1 MSGCIYDEAL
11 LAKLKSWAEKAQIQ
25 VLEIDET
32 SRLVQVIADTTNDTP
47 IKLPLIALSRQSG
60 YEILNVN
67 KKPLTYDGADL
78 STTYDKSLQLNAIPI
93 LINYQLDVYTR
104 YLKEADSYMR
114 ELIFNI
120 INHPTLKVT
129 IPYNSADLVHNA
141 TIRLAST
148 VEDNSNIPER
158 LISGQ
163 FYRLSLKLNIDDAY
177 LWDARVRTNVHITGI
192 YVDPVKSEDE
202 PNDYVRE
209 IIMS

>member
-1 MSGCIYDEAL
+1 MSVCIYDEAL
-11 LAKLKSWAEKAQIQ
+11 LAKLKSWTEKTQIQ
-25 VLEIDET
+25 VLGIDET
-32 SRLVQVIADTTNDTP
+32 SRLFQVIADTTNDTP

-120 INHPTLKVT
+120 INHQNSPFFSRIKLIASSIFVT
-129 IPYNSADLVHNA
+129 RTPAC
-141 TIRLAST
+141 
-148 VEDNSNIPER
+148 
-158 LISGQ
+158 LISPVT
-163 FYRLSLKLNIDDAY
+163 YRF
-177 LWDARVRTNVHITGI
+177 
-192 YVDPVKSEDE
+192 
-202 PNDYVRE
+202 
-209 IIMS
+209 